1 MKQHANYA
9 LGIGFTLVETLVV
22 LTIMSIML
30 GLVIANWGLDE
41 KQQLQQESRRLALL
55 MAHASATARS
65 TGRPIAWSSSQHGY
79 QFLQP
84 NTSRNNWQVV
94 STDSTLR
101 SRQLPAGIQI
111 SEQRIEGNRLSKN
124 EMIIFSPSGLNAA
137 FSITLSSA
145 GAITK
150 LKGNLLGNIQE
161 EAVWGKTNAN

>member
-9 LGIGFTLVETLVV
+9 LGLGFTLIETLVV

-65 TGRPIAWSSSQHGY
+65 TGRSIAWSSSQHGY

-94 STDSTLR
+94 RADSTLR
-101 SRQLPAGIQI
+101 SRQLPAGIAI
-111 SEQRIEGNRLSKN
+111 SEQRVEGDRLARN
-124 EMIIFSPSGLNAA
+124 EMIVFSPSGLNAP

-145 GAITK
+145 HALTK
-150 LKGNLLGNIQE
+150 LKGNVLGDIQE
-161 EAVWGKTNAN
+161 EAVMEKINAN